1 MYKKPVSTGKRPY
14 GGVSMRSGSTSAG
27 VRDRSAQESFDT
39 SLLVGPVY
47 ENSAARKKTAI
58 KQELSDITKR
68 LHQVSGNECFKF
80 KYHKLVMYVYWTTSS
95 FFILYTDTYCVSI
108 RFLILYNSVDLIH
121 NLQGE
126 RTQWTAPL
134 PPIKKTQK
142 FK

>member
-68 LHQVSGNECFKF
+68 LHQVSGKECFKF
-80 KYHKLVMYVYWTTSS
+80 KYQKLLMYVHVYWIISS

-108 RFLILYNSVDLIH
+108 RFLI
-121 NLQGE
+121 
-126 RTQWTAPL
+126 
-134 PPIKKTQK
+134 
-142 FK
+142 